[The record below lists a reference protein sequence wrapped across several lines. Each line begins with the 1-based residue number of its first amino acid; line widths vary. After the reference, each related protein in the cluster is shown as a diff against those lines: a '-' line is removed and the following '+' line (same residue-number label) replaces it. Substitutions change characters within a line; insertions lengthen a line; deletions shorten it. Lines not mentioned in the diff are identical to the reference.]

1 MEKKSRVHQIEKFL
15 PLITPVVSLAL
26 ALIISLF
33 IVYYTIPDLSLGE
46 SASLFFKSLFE
57 ANFKNTKA
65 ISDFLVNSTP
75 LIFTGLAHALAFR
88 SGLFNIGVEGQ
99 FTIAAITA
107 AALGLIPGLP
117 MIIHVPLV
125 ISGAIIAG
133 AIWAFIPGFFK
144 ATRGTNE
151 VVNTIMMNYIAMH
164 VYNYIIKNPL
174 KVENS
179 VATAQI
185 QASATLYRFLGD
197 RYRVNVG
204 LFIAL
209 AAAVGVWYFMS
220 HTKKGY
226 ELRATG
232 LNMYAAEYGGM
243 NRKRN
248 IILAMV
254 ISGALAGLAGAG
266 QIMGPEHSAKEL
278 AKFAGF
284 GFNGIAVALLAKSHP
299 LGVLLSALLFGA
311 LINAGPYMQLNGI
324 SKDIGFIVQALVI
337 LFVAADHVWKM
348 LLDQRKKKEAAKNGR

>member
-1 MEKKSRVHQIEKFL
+1 MEAKTKAHQLEKYL
-15 PLITPVVSLAL
+15 PLVTPVASLLL

-33 IVYYTIPDLSLGE
+33 IVYYTIPDISLGE
-46 SASLFFKSLFE
+46 SASLFFSSLFD
-57 ANFKNTKA
+57 ANFKNTRA
-65 ISDFLVNSTP
+65 ISNFLVNSTP

-99 FTIAAITA
+99 FTVAAITA

-117 MIIHVPLV
+117 MVVHIPLV
-125 ISGAIIAG
+125 LAGSILAG

-164 VYNYIIKNPL
+164 LYNYILKNPL
-174 KVENS
+174 KVPNT
-179 VATAQI
+179 VATETI
-185 QASATLYRFLGD
+185 QSSAFLYRFLGSTN
-197 RYRVNVG
+197 RANIG
-204 LFIAL
+204 LFLAIAC
-209 AAAVGVWYFMS
+209 AIGVWYFMS
-220 HTKKGY
+220 FTKNGY

-232 LNMYAAEYGGM
+232 LNMYAAEYGGI

-254 ISGALAGLAGAG
+254 LSGALAGMAGAV

-278 AKFAGF
+278 AMFAGF

-299 LGVLLSALLFGA
+299 LGVMLSALLFGA
-311 LINAGPYMQLNGI
+311 LINAGPLMQLNGI
-324 SKDIGFIVQALVI
+324 SKDIGYIVQALVI
-337 LFVAADHVWKM
+337 LFVAADHIWKI
-348 LLDQRKKKEAAKNGR
+348 LLDKRKKKEAAKIG

>member
-1 MEKKSRVHQIEKFL
+1 MEKQSKTEQLEKFL
-15 PLITPVVSLAL
+15 PLITPVASLVL
-26 ALIISLF
+26 ALIISVF
-33 IVYYTIPDLSLGE
+33 VVYYTIPEVTLGE
-46 SASLFFKSLFE
+46 SARLFFSSLLE

-65 ISDFLVNSTP
+65 ISDFVVNTTP

-88 SGLFNIGVEGQ
+88 TGLFNIGVEGQ
-99 FTIAAITA
+99 FTVATITA

-117 MIIHVPLV
+117 AIVHVPLV
-125 ISGAIIAG
+125 ISGAMLAG
-133 AIWAFIPGFFK
+133 ALWAFIPGFFK

-174 KVENS
+174 KVPNS
-179 VATAQI
+179 VATETI
-185 QASATLYRFLGD
+185 QSSAFMYRFLGE
-197 RYRVNVG
+197 RNRANLG
-204 LFIAL
+204 LFIAIL
-209 AAAVGVWYFMS
+209 CAFAVWYFLS
-220 HTKKGY
+220 FTKKGY

-299 LGVLLSALLFGA
+299 LGVLLSAMLFGA

-348 LLDQRKKKEAAKNGR
+348 LLDKRKKKEAAING

>member
-1 MEKKSRVHQIEKFL
+1 MEQKTKTAQFERYL
-15 PLITPVVSLAL
+15 PLVTPVASLVLAL
-26 ALIISLF
+26 VISLF
-33 IVYYTIPDLSLGE
+33 VVYYTIPEISLGE
-46 SASLFFKSLFE
+46 SASLFFKSLYD
-57 ANFKNTKA
+57 ANFTNTRA
-65 ISDFLVNSTP
+65 ISNFIVNSTP

-99 FTIAAITA
+99 FTVAAITA

-117 MIIHVPLV
+117 TVIHIPLV
-125 ISGAIIAG
+125 IVGAVLAG

-164 VYNYIIKNPL
+164 VYNYILKNPL
-174 KVENS
+174 RVPNT
-179 VATAQI
+179 VATETI
-185 QASATLYRFLGD
+185 QPSAMLYRFLGPTN
-197 RYRVNVG
+197 RANLG
-204 LFIAL
+204 LFLAI
-209 AAAVGVWYFMS
+209 AAAFAVWYFMS
-220 HTKKGY
+220 YTKKGY

-232 LNMYAAEYGGM
+232 LNMYAAEYGGI
-243 NRKRN
+243 NRRRN

-254 ISGALAGLAGAG
+254 ISGALAGLAGAV

-299 LGVLLSALLFGA
+299 LGVLASALLFGA
-311 LINAGPYMQLNGI
+311 LINAGPLMQLNGI

-337 LFVAADHVWKM
+337 LFVAADHIWKI
-348 LLDQRKKKEAAKNGR
+348 LLDQRKKKEAAKNGK